1 MSLVTRV
8 LLLTNNPHWAGTEA
22 QIAALAS
29 AFRCAPEFALHAA
42 VFRPGVLVRVL
53 GELGVPVRVVPVRWR
68 LDLIAIRRLAGLLR
82 ACRIDV
88 LHSHGYKANVIGAL
102 AARMAGV
109 RGVVRTEHGLPEP
122 LDGFDRVKMA
132 LSLALDRLVGRYL
145 TDAMI
150 GVSEDVTG
158 ALRHRFP
165 NVPVAR
171 VWNAIGPR
179 PAPRTLRAAARRELE
194 LPVGAPVVGIVGR
207 LTPIKDHAT
216 FLRAAHAVAAD
227 GAGAHFLIAGTGPLE
242 ETLRAEAR
250 RLGLGD
256 RVHFRYLLDGAQPL
270 LDALDVVVFSSRHEG
285 MPYALLEALR
295 AGVPVIATAVGGLAE
310 ALTHGRDALL
320 VPPGDAAALAAGI
333 HRVLREPG
341 LSRRLAEEGRRTVES
356 RFALDR
362 MREETAAVYREALR
376 AAPRAGKGV
385 PGRPGSAG
393 RGLR

>member
-1 MSLVTRV
+1 MSLMTRV
-8 LLLTNNPHWAGTEA
+8 LLVTNNPWWAGTEA
-22 QIAALAS
+22 QVAALAS
-29 AFRCAPEFALHAA
+29 AFRGVPEFALHAA

-68 LDLIAIRRLAGLLR
+68 LDVTAIRRLAGLLR
-82 ACRIDV
+82 AWRIDV

-122 LDGFDRVKMA
+122 LAGFDRVKMA
-132 LSLALDRLVGRYL
+132 LSLALDRWVGRFL

-150 GVSEDVTG
+150 AVSGDVAG
-158 ALRHRFP
+158 ALQHRFP

-179 PAPRTLRAAARRELE
+179 PALRMARAAARRELE
-194 LPVGAPVVGIVGR
+194 LPVGAPVIGIVGR

-216 FLRAAHAVAAD
+216 FLRAARAVAAD

-242 ETLRAEAR
+242 GTLRAEAT

-270 LDALDVVVFSSRHEG
+270 LDALDVLVFSSRHEG

-295 AGVPVIATAVGGLAE
+295 AGVPVVATAVGGLAE

-362 MREETAAVYREALR
+362 MREETAAVYRETLR
-376 AAPRAGKGV
+376 AASRAGRGV
-385 PGRPGSAG
+385 AARAGSAG